1 MQTSYVYHIQNPF
14 FLFFLREW
22 RGSEGLRGLGVF
34 GYAFFCKILPE
45 TKSSSSQC
53 TLLFF
58 LFFFLV
64 SQKTEVKR
72 NVQKFHVLTFWKEKI
87 VRKHCYL
94 KENDFLNLY
103 LGIRVF
109 LFLPST
115 FPKDGLLFL
124 YTSAFWLFSST
135 FSSSFFSSSEE
146 PLSFSP
152 VFQLPCLFR
161 IKHFFF

>member
-1 MQTSYVYHIQNPF
+1 MYITYGIHSF
-14 FLFFLREW
+14 CFFLREW
-22 RGSEGLRGLGVF
+22 RGSEGLRGLGVCLDMLF
-34 GYAFFCKILPE
+34 FVKFSLKPNRLHPNVHSCFFC
-45 TKSSSSQC
+45 
-53 TLLFF
+53 
-58 LFFFLV
+58 FFFLV